1 MKGMNSNM
9 AKKSSVSK
17 GYRKQHVKKPF
28 LTKKEIILLCLIVA
42 ALIVGAVLLFTYD
55 DGALKL
61 VDGKP
66 AIDGENWLIVD
77 GSNVRG
83 RARYFKLAEVS
94 DLEGF
99 TLTSEPSLLDAN
111 VPSLTLTPDAGD
123 AEIDSIGYSTF
134 HNHADALV
142 DNYVALMKS
151 NEEYT
156 VSEAQS
162 GEADGLSYRYCTYT
176 RAYHED
182 AEETAEAAEDAA
194 ETATEA
200 VEDTAETAAE
210 AVEDAAEAATEAA
223 ADAAETAAEAVTDAA
238 ETATEAVE
246 DAAET
251 ATEAV
256 ENAAEAATEAVEDA
270 AETEAAAPNRFAQAA
285 NAYIDGAHDSSVIIS
300 VVNEADSEDGL
311 LSEEALLEYLRQ
323 AVSAV
328 KLEAGK

>member
-66 AIDGENWLIVD
+66 AIDSENWLIVD

-182 AEETAEAAEDAA
+182 AEETTEAAEDTAEAA
-194 ETATEA
+194 TEVAADATEAATEA
-200 VEDTAETAAE
+200 VEDTAEATADAAE
-210 AVEDAAEAATEAA
+210 TATDAVADAAEAATYAVEDTAE
-223 ADAAETAAEAVTDAA
+223 ADAAT
-238 ETATEAVE
+238 
-246 DAAET
+246 
-251 ATEAV
+251 
-256 ENAAEAATEAVEDA
+256 
-270 AETEAAAPNRFAQAA
+270 APNRFAQAA

>member
-182 AEETAEAAEDAA
+182 AEETAEAAG
-194 ETATEA
+194 
-200 VEDTAETAAE
+200 
-210 AVEDAAEAATEAA
+210 
-223 ADAAETAAEAVTDAA
+223 DAAETAAEAVTDAA
-238 ETATEAVE
+238 EAATEVAADAAEAATEAVEDATEAATEAVE
-246 DAAET
+246 DAAEA
-251 ATEAV
+251 ATEAA
-256 ENAAEAATEAVEDA
+256 EDAAEAATDAVEDA